1 MLKRKDFSVKDIRK
15 KIEANQILLEW
26 FVVTLHSKEREIKN
40 KSRLFAMMVLEM
52 RMYFASIEKNLANGI
67 MKYLPT
73 QTMTWS
79 DVELSN
85 YLLKMTSHE
94 PDYIPI
100 TFSLDYEKFNQ
111 RWRYESTFDIFH
123 HFDQLY
129 GTKNL

>member
-52 RMYFASIEKNLANGI
+52 RMYFASTEKNLANGI

-79 DVELSN
+79 EVELSN

-94 PDYIPI
+94 PDYIP
-100 TFSLDYEKFNQ
+100 EV
-111 RWRYESTFDIFH
+111 EV
-123 HFDQLY
+123 
-129 GTKNL
+129 